1 MNKPVIV
8 MTEESDPR
16 PLEWLRQHAE
26 LIEVSYMD
34 PAFEKHLPRAEGLV
48 VRTYTKVNSALLAKA
63 PKLRV
68 VGRGGVGVENIDVKA
83 CRARGV
89 EVVHTPDA
97 NTVAVGDFV
106 FGLMIQL
113 LRPWCFFK
121 DQIIPPEEFK
131 SLRARVRGRQ
141 LDELTLGILGM
152 GRVGRRV
159 GRIGSL
165 GFGMKVIYNDL
176 LDVQSQLT
184 FPGTPV
190 DKPTLYQQADV
201 LTLHVDMR
209 QGNQNLVGAAELAM
223 MKPDAILINAARGE
237 ILDTSALA
245 DAIRNKRLA
254 GAALDV
260 FHPEPPKP
268 DFPLLGFDNVLLT
281 PHVAARTHTA
291 MENMSWVVKDVL
303 GVLHGEKA
311 MYPAP

>member
-1 MNKPVIV
+1 
-8 MTEESDPR
+8 
-16 PLEWLRQHAE
+16 
-26 LIEVSYMD
+26 
-34 PAFEKHLPRAEGLV
+34 
-48 VRTYTKVNSALLAKA
+48 
-63 PKLRV
+63 
-68 VGRGGVGVENIDVKA
+68 
-83 CRARGV
+83 
-89 EVVHTPDA
+89 
-97 NTVAVGDFV
+97 
-106 FGLMIQL
+106 MIQL